1 MSVRVK
7 KETASNLAKQLHEI
21 TNEAKVDTLGIFT
34 HTGARVAF
42 FTKSTADANEF
53 SAIAAS
59 LQNAGNLAVSKLSF
73 GEPTD
78 IMIRTT
84 NGFVILRK
92 LDLFILTAGA
102 RNIDAFSKA
111 AQVLL
116 KYSPM
121 LKDTLKE
128 IPEAQY

>member
-7 KETASNLAKQLHEI
+7 KEIASNLAKQLHEI
-21 TNEAKVDTLGIFT
+21 TNEASVDTLGIFT

-42 FTKSTADANEF
+42 FTKSTADAHEF

-59 LQNAGNLAVSKLSF
+59 LQNAGNLAVGKLNF

-78 IMIRTT
+78 IMVRTK
-84 NGFVILRK
+84 NGFIILRK
-92 LDLFILTAGA
+92 LGIFILTAGA

-116 KYSPM
+116 KHSPI
-121 LKDTLKE
+121 LKETLDE
-128 IPEAQY
+128 IPEGQY